1 MSNVESTNNCP
12 GADII
17 DITDITPSV
26 VITGE
31 LCNNVIVRQHRYPV
45 ISSPAAVRGTMVL
58 CYVSPLIHYQHLAC
72 VLRP

>member
-1 MSNVESTNNCP
+1 MDSANNYP

-26 VITGE
+26 VITR

-45 ISSPAAVRGTMVL
+45 ISSPAAGRGTMAASVMLVL
-58 CYVSPLIHYQHLAC
+58 LFITST
-72 VLRP
+72 